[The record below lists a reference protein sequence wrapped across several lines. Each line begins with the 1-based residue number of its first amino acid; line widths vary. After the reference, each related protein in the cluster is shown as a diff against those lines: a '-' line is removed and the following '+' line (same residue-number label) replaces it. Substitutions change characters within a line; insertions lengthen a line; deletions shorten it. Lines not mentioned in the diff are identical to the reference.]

1 MTSRSFLVRFEPSQ
15 GTLFTKL
22 DRGLDI
28 GANMVVKFVDALQ
41 ERGCP
46 PYHIFFDKVF
56 TGVKLMMSILWEK
69 GVKATGT
76 VCEYRTK
83 CSSLKD
89 PKELRKV
96 KRGSFDYRM
105 DESQEIIV
113 CCWCNSHVV
122 NIFSNV
128 VGIDSQ
134 SDYPPPPG
142 SSQSSGTGPP
152 AIPGETLS
160 GKSQRG

>member
-1 MTSRSFLVRFEPSQ
+1 
-15 GTLFTKL
+15 
-22 DRGLDI
+22 
-28 GANMVVKFVDALQ
+28 
-41 ERGCP
+41 
-46 PYHIFFDKVF
+46 
-56 TGVKLMMSILWEK
+56 MMSILWEK

-83 CSSLKD
+83 CSPLKD

-113 CCWCNSHVV
+113 CCWWNSHVV